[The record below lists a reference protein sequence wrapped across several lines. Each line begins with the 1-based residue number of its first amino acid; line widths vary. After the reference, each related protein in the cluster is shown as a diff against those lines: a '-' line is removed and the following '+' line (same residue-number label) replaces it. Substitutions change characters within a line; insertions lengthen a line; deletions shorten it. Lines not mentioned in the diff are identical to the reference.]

1 MRVDNAL
8 CHNAKPIYRD
18 VSRYL
23 IVYLLIPSSLVHMH
37 SLPCSPISRLRE
49 ITTPCREAA
58 FVCFVLFSPVPRH
71 HTGALAVHMCL
82 ILPCK
87 EELSP
92 SKRLITSAETKNAY
106 KTITWNMAARL
117 PRYACK
123 QTKRCVH
130 SNSLCEGTT
139 HEFFCLTITN
149 RAGTY
154 ENNASCLFFFFPLT
168 VYGDYSSA
176 TSSYSA
182 T

>member
-18 VSRYL
+18 ASRYL
-23 IVYLLIPSSLVHMH
+23 IVYLLIPSSHSYTRIRCCVAQFLDYAPLVHH
-37 SLPCSPISRLRE
+37 AERQPLSV
-49 ITTPCREAA
+49 
-58 FVCFVLFSPVPRH
+58 FFSPVPRH
-71 HTGALAVHMCL
+71 HTGALAVHVCL

-106 KTITWNMAARL
+106 KTITWNMAARSARL

-154 ENNASCLFFFFPLT
+154 ENNASCLFFFF
-168 VYGDYSSA
+168 SSHGIWRLQ
-176 TSSYSA
+176 
-182 T
+182 